1 MTDLL
6 FWFLVSQTVTG
17 LPEMAP
23 GTEVRLVSMDLL
35 TIYASAQVEEGQLSF
50 TGDIKPDSEVRVLI
64 LRQNATPQETV
75 EALGQKAL
83 FARVSPEGDDI
94 LLTFEELDG
103 PLSFGKW
110 LEEERDITL
119 HMPSEGGTGE

>member
-50 TGDIKPDSEVRVLI
+50 TGEVKPDSEVRVLI

-83 FARVSPEGDDI
+83 FARVSPNGTDI

-103 PLSFGKW
+103 PLSFEKW

>member
-35 TIYASAQVEEGQLSF
+35 TIYASAQVTEGRLSF
-50 TGDIKPDSEVRVLI
+50 TGEVKPDSEVRVLI
-64 LRQNATPQETV
+64 LQQNATPQETV

-83 FARVSPEGDDI
+83 FARVSPEGTDI

-103 PLSFGKW
+103 PLSFEKW

-119 HMPSEGGTGE
+119 DMPSEGGTGE